1 MTMEPF
7 RSALSLGAS
16 EDTSLALP
24 SDTNLR
30 TGQRRVLDQ
39 VTTIKRSKLRQS
51 KSGSISPT
59 SPQNDAVFSEFR
71 TFKFSTGKK
80 NSSFL
85 LRNSSSSKSAYMQNS
100 QARQSHSLPM
110 GPVMRMTSCNSQ
122 WDQRLHSMYGENPPQ
137 VSNGLKPSKSDPTL
151 IKATR
156 ATLPSR
162 MQRASIHSTGNNSSQ
177 VMVNNATKVVSSHN
191 RLLQAA
197 TSPPN
202 GDSKTMLT
210 KAKTELTGVNGSG
223 SGTDMTVKEAV
234 ELLSS
239 PDEKLQLCGASF
251 IQHSTF
257 KEDQAKQEVLR
268 QNGIPGLVALLR
280 NPSPQIQQTA
290 AGALRNLVFRDTD
303 NKKEVQQCKGIEE
316 ALALLK
322 DTDSS
327 ETQRQL
333 AGLLWNLSSEDSL
346 KPVLI
351 QRALPV
357 LTENVVV
364 PFTGWSDTSTN
375 RHIDPEVFCSTTG
388 CLRNLSCARDKERQA
403 MRDSPGLIEALVT
416 YIKNCVAVE
425 KPDDMSVENCACI
438 LHNLTYQLETE
449 ASEHLSSFSTLS
461 ASRSSSS
468 RKTSLGCFSPQS
480 SKVDQEIACE
490 NPVVEEA
497 DPKGL
502 GLLYH
507 SRTIQT
513 YLYLLGASQKDATL
527 EACAGALQNLTAN
540 KGPFSKAMSQ
550 TIVQKLNG
558 LQYIQP
564 LLQNSNPS
572 LQKTMVSLVGNL
584 SRNPVLTSNLAPHVA
599 PKLAAILT
607 TNANDKGSSDDTLA
621 TVCRTFHTLLLA
633 EPELTKKVVN
643 GDLVSSLN
651 DLSRKG
657 SLPKANNVASVLLY
671 SLWSE
676 KDVQGF
682 LKKQGMSKSSFVNDI
697 TSRAH
702 KSAQVVE

>member
-24 SDTNLR
+24 SDTTLR
-30 TGQRRVLDQ
+30 SGQRRVLDQ

-51 KSGSISPT
+51 KSGSVSPT

-71 TFKFSTGKK
+71 TFRFSPVKK
-80 NSSFL
+80 NSGFF
-85 LRNSSSSKSAYMQNS
+85 LRNSSSSKSAYMQTS

-122 WDQRLHSMYGENPPQ
+122 SDQRFQSMYGENQPQ

-151 IKATR
+151 VKATS
-156 ATLPSR
+156 ATLPYR
-162 MQRASIHSTGNNSSQ
+162 LQRASLHSTGNSSSQ
-177 VMVNNATKVVSSHN
+177 VVANSTAKVVSSQN
-191 RLLQAA
+191 RLVRTA
-197 TSPPN
+197 TSPLN
-202 GDSKTMLT
+202 GDSKVILT
-210 KAKTELTGVNGSG
+210 KAKTEFTGANGSG
-223 SGTDMTVKEAV
+223 SGTDMTIKEAV
-234 ELLSS
+234 EFLSS
-239 PDEKLQLCGASF
+239 PEEKLQLCGASF

-280 NPSPQIQQTA
+280 NPNPQIQQTA
-290 AGALRNLVFRDTD
+290 AGALRNLVFKNAD
-303 NKKEVQQCKGIEE
+303 NKKEVQQCGGIEE
-316 ALALLK
+316 ALTLLK
-322 DTDSS
+322 DTDSN

-333 AGLLWNLSSEDSL
+333 AGLLWNLSSADSL

-364 PFTGWSDTSTN
+364 PFTCWSDTGTN
-375 RHIDPEVFCSTTG
+375 RHIDPEAFCSTTG
-388 CLRNLSCARDKERQA
+388 CLRNLSCTKDKERQA
-403 MRDSPGLIEALVT
+403 MRDSPGLIEALVN
-416 YIKNCVAVE
+416 YIKNCVAAE

-449 ASEHLSSFSTLS
+449 APEHLSSFSTLS
-461 ASRSSSS
+461 ATRSSSS

-480 SKVDQEIACE
+480 SKVDQETAFE
-490 NPVVEEA
+490 YPVVEEA

-507 SRTIQT
+507 SNTIKT
-513 YLYLLGASQKDATL
+513 YLSLLGASQNDATL

-540 KGPFSKAMSQ
+540 KGAFSKAMSQ
-550 TIVQKLNG
+550 AIVQKQNG
-558 LQYIQP
+558 MQYIEP
-564 LLQNSNPS
+564 LLQNSSPG
-572 LQKTMVSLVGNL
+572 LQKTVVSLVGNL
-584 SRNPVLTSNLAPHVA
+584 SRNPALMSNLAPQVV
-599 PKLAAILT
+599 PKLATILT
-607 TNANDKGSSDDTLA
+607 ANANDKGNSDDTLA
-621 TVCRTFHTLLLA
+621 TACRTFHALLLA

-651 DLSRKG
+651 DLSRNG
-657 SLPKANNVASVLLY
+657 YLPKANKAASILLY

-676 KDVQGF
+676 KDIQGF

-702 KSAQVVE
+702 KSAQVVQ